1 MNVST
6 NPSYVAIYNEIEDTA
21 LEIAGLDRYDQV
33 GFWELSNNAHTIM
46 HNAMHEITRIVN
58 DDNCEK
64 LTIKE
69 LTMLADVAAYMIHY
83 TNPDGLSGFQV
94 IKRIADATEQA
105 NNGLNRLVAR
115 WGFEVLEQ
123 YNSRY
128 MTNLEWDGIE
138 S

>member
-1 MNVST
+1 MNVSDT
-6 NPSYVAIYNEIEDTA
+6 KAYITVYKEITETAYAIHDGDQPA
-21 LEIAGLDRYDQV
+21 YD
-33 GFWELSNNAHTIM
+33 NAHTIM
-46 HNAMHEITRIVN
+46 HNAMHEITRTVN
-58 DDNCEK
+58 DDDFET
-64 LTIKE
+64 LTVKE
-69 LTMLADVAAYMIHY
+69 LTMLADVAAYSIRY

-94 IKRIADATEQA
+94 IKRITDATEQA
-105 NNGLNRLVAR
+105 YNGLNRLVAR